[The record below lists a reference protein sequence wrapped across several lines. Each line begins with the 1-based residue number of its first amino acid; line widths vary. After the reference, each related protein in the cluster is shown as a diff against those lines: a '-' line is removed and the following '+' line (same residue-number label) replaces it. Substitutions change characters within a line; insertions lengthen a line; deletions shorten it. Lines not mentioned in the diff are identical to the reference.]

1 MVEAMYEATG
11 GDAIVASDVGQHQMW
26 AAQYYH
32 FAKPRRWINS
42 GGLGTMGFGLPAAI
56 GAKVA
61 CPEDTV
67 VCLAGDGSLVMVCQ
81 EMATAAAHDIPVKVF
96 LMNNGHFGMVRQ
108 WQELFWDGRYKSVEM
123 GESPDWVKLAEAFG
137 WEAARCDDKAE
148 LTAAM
153 RSTLDSDGPALLDVR
168 VTPNENCF
176 PMIPAGAA
184 ARDMVG

>member
-11 GDAIVASDVGQHQMW
+11 GDAIITSDVGQHQMW

-32 FAKPRRWINS
+32 FDRPRRWLNS

-61 CPEDTV
+61 CPDDTV
-67 VCLAGDGSLVMVCQ
+67 VCLAGDGSLIMNSQ
-81 EMATAAAHDIPVKVF
+81 EMATAAHHNIAVKVF

-108 WQELFWDGRYKSVEM
+108 WQELFWEERYQSVEM
-123 GESPDWVKLAEAFG
+123 GDSPDWVKLAEAYG
-137 WEAARCDDKAE
+137 WTGMRCADKGELRESMRTALEA
-148 LTAAM
+148 
-153 RSTLDSDGPALLDVR
+153 DGPVLLDVR
-168 VTPNENCF
+168 VTPNENCY
-176 PMIPAGAA
+176 PMIPAGHA